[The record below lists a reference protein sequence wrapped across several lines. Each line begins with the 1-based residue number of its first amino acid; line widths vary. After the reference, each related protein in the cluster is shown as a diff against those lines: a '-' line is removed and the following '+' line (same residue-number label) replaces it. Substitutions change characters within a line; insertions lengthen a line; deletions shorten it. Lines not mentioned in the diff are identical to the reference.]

1 MPQVIDFLFGL
12 PAAEWSPQQL
22 HSISGDWRLPDG
34 GIVHMAYEGGLLFAT
49 GLPFL
54 SNTDSSKEQ
63 LITPLGARSFQ
74 LRATLDIDLEFDT
87 GGRAQLTTYKIAIR
101 REDCG

>member
-12 PAAEWSPQQL
+12 PAVELSPQQL

-54 SNTDSSKEQ
+54 SNTDPSKEQ